1 MRRRTCSTPWNAA
14 PRAGNHARGRIAAI
28 ELSLT
33 EGGDLG
39 VTPPPGEH
47 GFNASPTTDWRRT
60 AGGNVRIVV
69 GLAGSSAPI
78 YGIRTLQALKEAG
91 VETHLVVSDG
101 AKRTIPLETHWTM
114 DKIEALATV
123 VYPNHELAA
132 SISSGSFQ
140 TDGMIIAPCSMKTL
154 AGIAYSFSQDLLVR
168 AADVTLKERRKL
180 VLVPRETPLHLGHL
194 RNMVRATEM
203 GAVILPPVPAF
214 YHQPKT
220 VEDLI
225 DQTVGKILDQFH
237 IEHTLFRRWRT
248 PGGA

>member
-1 MRRRTCSTPWNAA
+1 M
-14 PRAGNHARGRIAAI
+14 
-28 ELSLT
+28 
-33 EGGDLG
+33 
-39 VTPPPGEH
+39 
-47 GFNASPTTDWRRT
+47 
-60 AGGNVRIVV
+60 RIVV

-101 AKRTIPLETHWTM
+101 ARRTIPLETQWTVE
-114 DKIEALATV
+114 KIQALATV

-154 AGIAYSFSQDLLVR
+154 AGIAHSFSQDLLVR

-180 VLVPRETPLHLGHL
+180 VIVPRETPLHLGHL
-194 RNMVRATEM
+194 RNMVLATEM

-220 VEDLI
+220 VDDLI

-237 IEHTLFRRWRT
+237 VEHALFRRWRT
-248 PGGA
+248 PDDA

>member
-1 MRRRTCSTPWNAA
+1 M
-14 PRAGNHARGRIAAI
+14 
-28 ELSLT
+28 
-33 EGGDLG
+33 
-39 VTPPPGEH
+39 
-47 GFNASPTTDWRRT
+47 
-60 AGGNVRIVV
+60 RIVV

-78 YGIRTLQALKEAG
+78 YGIRTLQALKELG

-101 AKRTIPLETHWTM
+101 AKRTIPLETHWTVK
-114 DKIEALATV
+114 KIEALATV
-123 VYPNHELAA
+123 AYANSELAA
-132 SISSGSFQ
+132 SISSGSFH

-154 AGIAYSFSQDLLVR
+154 AGIAHSFSQDLLVR

-194 RNMVRATEM
+194 RNMVLATEI

-248 PGGA
+248 PEAPRRRRDG